1 MIYIAT
7 IGTRFK
13 IEPFEGSV
21 PLKKEHNEVLS
32 GSVYYHSPMKV
43 KIDTT
48 LVYDIGQKVSIGG
61 FPIGGKGFDLKE
73 VSITDN
79 PVLPNAK
86 IIERRN
92 K

>member
-7 IGTRFK
+7 TGTRFK
-13 IEPFEGSV
+13 IEPFTGAV
-21 PLKKEHNEVLS
+21 PLKKDHNEILN
-32 GSVYYHSPMKV
+32 GSVYYYSPMKV

-48 LVYDIGQKVSIGG
+48 LVYDVGQEVSIGG
-61 FPIGGKGFDLKE
+61 FPTGGRYFSLKE
-73 VSITDN
+73 LSITDN

-86 IIERRN
+86 IIEREN

>member
-21 PLKKEHNEVLS
+21 PLKKDHDEVLN

-48 LVYDIGQKVSIGG
+48 LVYDIGQEVSIGG

>member
-7 IGTRFK
+7 TGTRFK
-13 IEPFEGSV
+13 IEPFEGYV
-21 PLKKEHNEVLS
+21 PLKKDHDEVLN
-32 GSVYYHSPMKV
+32 GSVYYLSPMKV

-48 LVYDIGQKVSIGG
+48 LVYDIGQEVSIGG
-61 FPIGGKGFDLKE
+61 FPTGGRGFALRE
-73 VSITDN
+73 LSITND

-86 IIERRN
+86 IIERED